1 MKTYYA
7 NIVNRGGSHKP
18 ECTNC
23 GHRFE
28 TDYARNPYG
37 EMCNIACGKYHYCP
51 YCGAK
56 YIGCQ
61 IEGVDF
67 HKCSADLRE
76 WVMCGV
82 KY

>member
-23 GHRFE
+23 GARFE
-28 TDYARNPYG
+28 DGNYV
-37 EMCNIACGKYHYCP
+37 EMCQVACGKYHYCP

-56 YIGCQ
+56 YIGCMV
-61 IEGVDF
+61 EGVDF
-67 HKCSADLRE
+67 YKCDVDTRE
-76 WVMCGV
+76 WVMQGTRH
-82 KY
+82 